1 MRLLALAI
9 AALLAGCAAPAQL
22 DRGPVTIQE
31 RLVVDSTGWNRFVD
45 QAASGT
51 EFWTIDGIAL
61 DRLRF
66 FAGIAAGEPLA
77 PPLGKRPARA
87 FDAAMSPHEIVE
99 LYEAFT
105 TGDAS
110 SFSVTRLAPARF
122 LGSEGFRFEFDLT
135 RRLDQLELRG
145 LGYGAVVEGRL
156 YLVIYSAPRLHY
168 FGAHLPAAE
177 TAMRS
182 ARVAPMQG
190 ASVPPRA
197 WD

>member
-1 MRLLALAI
+1 VRLLALAI

-66 FAGIAAGEPLA
+66 FVAVGEGESLA
-77 PPLGKRPARA
+77 KPLGKRPLPA
-87 FDAAMSPHEIVE
+87 FHAAMSPHEIVE

-105 TGDAS
+105 TEDAS
-110 SFSVTRLAPARF
+110 AFTLTRLAPSKF
-122 LGSEGFRFEFDLT
+122 LGAEGFRFEFELT
-135 RRLDQLELRG
+135 RRLDHLTLRG
-145 LGYGAVVEGRL
+145 LGYGAVVNGRL
-156 YLVIYSAPRLHY
+156 YLIIYSAPGLYY
-168 FGAHLPAAE
+168 FERHLPAAE
-177 TAMRS
+177 AAVAS
-182 ARVAPMQG
+182 ARLRSP
-190 ASVPPRA
+190 
-197 WD
+197 